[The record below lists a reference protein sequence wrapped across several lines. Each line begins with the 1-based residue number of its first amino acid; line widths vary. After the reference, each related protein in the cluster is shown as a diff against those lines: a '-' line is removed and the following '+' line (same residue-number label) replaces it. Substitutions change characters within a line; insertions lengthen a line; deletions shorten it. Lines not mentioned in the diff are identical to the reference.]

1 MAAKK
6 LPQRLLKQATRTAN
20 ELLDNKP
27 TTTFLS
33 LWEAADAMEYGSA
46 EKQMADAVVAIL
58 EQRRAD
64 AIVELNKLMSDLDRL
79 GLSHLADGCAAE
91 ENMNQ
96 EIAAAHNCIAHHSEC
111 TRHMV
116 NIVACRA
123 EDEGIDINA
132 KLGYVIY

>member
-1 MAAKK
+1 MSK
-6 LPQRLLKQATRTAN
+6 RFLKQVNKIAN

-33 LWEAADAMEYGSA
+33 LWEAADAMEYGSD
-46 EKQMADAVVAIL
+46 EKKLADAVVAVL

-64 AIVELNKLMSDLDRL
+64 AIAELNKLMSDLDRL

-96 EIAAAHNCIAHHSEC
+96 EIAAAHNCITHHSEC
-111 TRHMV
+111 TRHMINV
-116 NIVACRA
+116 VAGRA

-132 KLGYVIY
+132 KLGYAIY